1 MFGAC
6 SSCECDGWTCVAVGT
21 PEKYDAEVVLPVASE
36 LMLAADERRAAEPVA
51 VEMLPSRWAKCSSE
65 TPNSAGNFKG
75 GEKR

>member
-1 MFGAC
+1 M
-6 SSCECDGWTCVAVGT
+6 
-21 PEKYDAEVVLPVASE
+21 LPVASE